1 MKIAFLFFH
10 FILFQGFGFIS
21 NEEFFDETFTIM
33 ATIVHLTYNCL
44 QLLNQYLGTVWP
56 IKVIIGKQS
65 LQPIS
70 KDTELKVLRIFYL
83 QKRKNDI
90 CQSKLDV
97 KELVSSFPLNE
108 DVLSVCDTTT
118 GCNLLQFAI
127 INGDK
132 DLALSLLKWHC
143 HHGYK
148 HCSPP
153 VHLAASWGELTILQ
167 HLLNN
172 GMDSNFSAG
181 ICYPD
186 PHQPVG
192 HTKWLWLIDQPVYKC
207 NKNQLLPIYWAI
219 VNDRVSCFTL
229 LLNHMINKGEITPE
243 MVDLLHFACRRGA
256 IKCIGKILS
265 KNPSIVN
272 SMDVNK
278 DTPLLLAVVWGRVC
292 SKTLIDFGADV
303 KIVSSIGET
312 ALHRLYCNDVDG
324 LFTIFDTTKYLLT
337 TGVEQLINCKNN
349 NGETPLHVL
358 VSHVSYI
365 GGSLTHPEEVSLKCS
380 RPQLQPDYQNQ
391 VVETLELLL
400 KFNADPGSQNYHG
413 LQPLGKLM
421 HIALKSC
428 LQESEQCECVRLSI
442 SSKYSYKNDYGH
454 LYSALK
460 VLLHR
465 GSDLNKSCLEGHTP
479 LFLVMQCLL
488 KDNIENLCE
497 QSMGVISIVHLLL
510 ENGAKTMKFCH
521 GGSTILAK
529 IAARFLTISDNNL
542 SIFADTRQK
551 FSSLVNSLLE
561 TFLKNGLNPNYVT
574 DIKSQHFQGG
584 SGNSLIDFVRLTE
597 MAAVPEDFIEIH
609 RWLKTL
615 FAWGADPDLEPYPS
629 EPIICHSQ
637 SSIFLKKQDTQAMSH
652 YIHVVKDMGINIFQ
666 DGNAQELL
674 MLFYNTM
681 SHDILY
687 NCLNTARVISHF
699 HPLGAT
705 RKSFLQI
712 LNSLAENPRSLKQ
725 NARVAIYKS
734 IDRNLVEKVP
744 QLPLPTLLKNYLLE
758 IY

>member
-1 MKIAFLFFH
+1 
-10 FILFQGFGFIS
+10 
-21 NEEFFDETFTIM
+21 M
-33 ATIVHLTYNCL
+33 AAIVHLTYNCL

-56 IKVIIGKQS
+56 IKVIIGKQT

-70 KDTELKVLRIFYL
+70 TETELKVLKIFNL
-83 QKRKNDI
+83 LKRKNDVR
-90 CQSKLDV
+90 QSEFDI

-108 DVLSVCDTTT
+108 DVLSIYDQAT

-127 INGDK
+127 INGNK
-132 DLALSLLKWHC
+132 DLALSLLRWHC
-143 HHGYK
+143 RHDYK
-148 HCSPP
+148 LCSPP
-153 VHLAASWGELTILQ
+153 VHLAASRGELTILQ

-181 ICYPD
+181 ICYPN
-186 PHQPVG
+186 PHQPVA
-192 HTKWLWLIDQPVYKC
+192 HTKWLWLLDQPVYKC
-207 NKNQLLPIYWAI
+207 NMNQLLPIYWAI
-219 VNDRVSCFTL
+219 ASDRVSCFTL
-229 LLNHMINKGEITPE
+229 LLNHMIAKGEISPK

-256 IKCIGKILS
+256 SKCISKILC

-365 GGSLTHPEEVSLKCS
+365 GGSLTHPDKVLLKRS

-391 VVETLELLL
+391 VVQTLELLL
-400 KFNADPGSQNYHG
+400 KFNADPRSQNKHG
-413 LQPLGKLM
+413 LHPLGKLM

-428 LQESEQCECVRLSI
+428 LPEYEQCQCVRLSI
-442 SSKYSYKNDYGH
+442 SSTYSYKNDYGH
-454 LYSALK
+454 LCSALK
-460 VLLHR
+460 VLLHS

-479 LFLVMQCLL
+479 LFLMMQCLL

-497 QSMGVISIVHLLL
+497 QSIEIINIVHLLL
-510 ENGAKTMKFCH
+510 KNGAKTQKFCH

-529 IAARFLTISDNNL
+529 IAARFFTISENNS
-542 SIFADTRQK
+542 SIFGDTRQK
-551 FSSLVNSLLE
+551 FSSLVNCLLE
-561 TFLKNGLNPNYVT
+561 TFLKNGLNPNFVT
-574 DIKSQHFQGG
+574 DRKSQHLQGG
-584 SGNSLIDFVRLTE
+584 SGNSLIEFVRLTE
-597 MAAVPEDFIEIH
+597 MAGIPEDFIEIH
-609 RWLKTL
+609 TWLKTL
-615 FAWGADPDLEPYPS
+615 FAWGANPDLEPYPS

-637 SSIFLKKQDTQAMSH
+637 SSIFLKKQDTQAVSH
-652 YIHVVKDMGINIFQ
+652 YIHEVKDMDNIFQ

-681 SHDILY
+681 SHNILY
-687 NCLNTARVISHF
+687 NCLNTARFMSHF
-699 HPLGAT
+699 HPIGAT
-705 RKSFLQI
+705 GKSFLQI

-744 QLPLPTLLKNYLLE
+744 QLPLPTLLKNYLIE